1 MSLQNEQG
9 WKLGMD
15 ICTKRDNPDLFVV
28 LVNMRADGTNDYY
41 IYEYDALSE
50 RISQVYAEYMST
62 PKRDGTQRKDVGFR
76 WFDLKYF
83 TDQDRNRLNKWEI
96 LGFSDIRL
104 TI

>member
-1 MSLQNEQG
+1 
-9 WKLGMD
+9 MD